1 MVSPVKRVTF
11 RLRRPTVEGIDALV
25 RSGLAPSRNALV
37 DALVSQALRA
47 LRRREREAE
56 AEKAYARAFADP
68 SYAAEQAEQLR
79 AFAAADAE
87 TARTIDR

>member
-1 MVSPVKRVTF
+1 MVTPVKRVTF
-11 RLRRPTVEGIDALV
+11 RLRRPTIEGMDALV
-25 RSGLAPSRNALV
+25 RSGIAPSRNALI

-56 AEKAYARAFADP
+56 AEKVYARAFADP
-68 SYAAEQAEQLR
+68 SYAAEQEQLLR

-87 TARTIDR
+87 TAKTIDR